1 MHSGNS
7 TLNGSDVRGSNHTFL
22 YPLFT
27 YQKNILSMQFS
38 LLVPSFIAK
47 DFITLSTYIDSYQIS
62 LLANFLINKKYKTLE
77 DSSRFVCNIGN
88 LFISSKINAQLEW
101 ECWLLGKK
109 NYGIG

>member
-1 MHSGNS
+1 
-7 TLNGSDVRGSNHTFL
+7 
-22 YPLFT
+22 
-27 YQKNILSMQFS
+27 MQFS

-101 ECWLLGKK
+101 EC
-109 NYGIG
+109 